1 MRISDWSSD
10 VGSADLF
17 SGDYR
22 SWEDQVR
29 ALSRRYRCITVSA
42 RGLPGADVPPDVE
55 SYSQARA
62 VQDAVS
68 VLDAVDSQ
76 RAHVVGVSM
85 GGFTALNLV
94 LDHHDRF
101 RSAVVG
107 ICGSG
112 AAPAPEIFKAEMEAL
127 DDVAV

>member
-1 MRISDWSSD
+1 MTGVGTMSDLTVTTDDGVALHVQVTGSGTD
-10 VGSADLF
+10 VLFLHEF

-29 ALSRRYRCITVSA
+29 ALSRRYRCITFSA
-42 RGLPGADVPPDVE
+42 RGFPGSDVPPDVE

-62 VQDAVS
+62 GQDAVS

-85 GGFTALNLV
+85 GGFPALNLV
-94 LDHHDRF
+94 LCHPDRF
-101 RSAVVG
+101 RSAG
-107 ICGSG
+107 IGR
-112 AAPAPEIFKAEMEAL
+112 E
-127 DDVAV
+127 